1 MFNLLVGLYL
11 ILGII
16 IGILVVLIILYI
28 IMSKS
33 KIKAHLKKEEQYIE
47 NKDKVLSKEY
57 TEDLVLSLGQEM
69 KYKGTFKSLSSKTQK
84 KALRYVKEFVF
95 EVAPYVLI
103 KENVDSKKYR
113 KVYIAF
119 NKHEDSK
126 LPNKKH
132 FWFFNPKKNVK
143 SNYKSLVK
151 VTNKHKCAKSLVE
164 TLTKIYIHV
173 KDKTTFPETPTS
185 MENGYYIYFI
195 MK

>member
-69 KYKGTFKSLSSKTQK
+69 KYKGTFNSMKSKTQK
-84 KALRYVKEFVF
+84 KALKYVKEFVY

-103 KENVDSKKYR
+103 KENLDSKKYR
-113 KVYIAF
+113 KVYVTF
-119 NKHEDSK
+119 NKNEDIK

-132 FWFFNPKKNVK
+132 FWFFNPKKSVK
-143 SNYKSLVK
+143 ANYKDLVK
-151 VTNKHKCAKSLVE
+151 KANKHKCAKGLVE